1 MIAEI
6 FEFCKFLGGFVFGAI
21 MIVSIWVLVDSL
33 FFAANMRYYIKP
45 ECIKEQ
51 SK

>member
-21 MIVSIWVLVDSL
+21 MIVAIWVL
-33 FFAANMRYYIKP
+33 YYIKP